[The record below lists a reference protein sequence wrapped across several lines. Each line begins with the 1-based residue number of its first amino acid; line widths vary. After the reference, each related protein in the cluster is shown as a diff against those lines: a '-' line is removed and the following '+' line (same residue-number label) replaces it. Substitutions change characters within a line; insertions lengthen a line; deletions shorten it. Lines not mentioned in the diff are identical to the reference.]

1 METRKIYVVDT
12 RREKSIIMTGAET
25 LGELKTALTENGI
38 EYDGMTFFEGYS
50 AVELKDDSSQLP
62 TNVKKRN
69 GETTNELL
77 IMITNSSKKIKS
89 GATPKQVGSDRAG
102 MFRYIKEH
110 NLAKE
115 IREHFGRPYT
125 QVSTAELIS
134 FVKELKYSENSCAYA
149 EDLRTA
155 LIQLTNLLVE
165 KDIISRTEA
174 TEAMR
179 SVKCEW
185 EEHNDFP
192 SDEEI
197 NEMFAKFE

>member
-25 LGELKTALTENGI
+25 LGELKSALNENGI
-38 EYDGMTFFEGYS
+38 KYDGMTFFEGYS

-89 GATPKQVGSDRAG
+89 GAILNRASVYNLIKKQ
-102 MFRYIKEH
+102 
-110 NLAKE
+110 NLAAT
-115 IREHFGRPYT
+115 IREHFKRPYT
-125 QVSTAELIS
+125 QISTDELIS
-134 FVKELKYSENSCAYA
+134 FIDGLKSSTTSSTCNYA
-149 EDLRTA
+149 ENLRTA
-155 LIQLTNLLVE
+155 LVQLTNLLVE

-179 SVKCEW
+179 SIKCEW

-192 SDEEI
+192 SDKEI

>member
-25 LGELKTALTENGI
+25 LGELKTALNENGI

-89 GATPKQVGSDRAG
+89 GAISNRASV
-102 MFRYIKEH
+102 YNLIKEQ
-110 NLAKE
+110 NLAAT

-125 QVSTAELIS
+125 QVSTDELVS
-134 FVKELKYSENSCAYA
+134 FIDNLKYSTTTCSYA
-149 EDLRTA
+149 DNLRTA
-155 LIQLTNLLVE
+155 LVQLTNLLVE
-165 KDIISRTEA
+165 KNIISRTEA

-185 EEHNDFP
+185 EEHNNFP

>member
-1 METRKIYVVDT
+1 MEIRKIYVVDT

-25 LGELKTALTENGI
+25 LGELKSALNENGI

-89 GATPKQVGSDRAG
+89 GSVYNRASV
-102 MFRYIKEH
+102 YNLIKEQ
-110 NLAKE
+110 NLAAT
-115 IREHFGRPYT
+115 IREHFKRPYT
-125 QVSTAELIS
+125 QISTDELIS
-134 FVKELKYSENSCAYA
+134 FIDGLKSSTTSSTCSYA
-149 EDLRTA
+149 KNLRTA
-155 LIQLTNLLVE
+155 LVQLTNLLVE

>member
-89 GATPKQVGSDRAG
+89 GAISNRASV
-102 MFRYIKEH
+102 YNLIKEQ
-110 NLAKE
+110 NLAAT
-115 IREHFGRPYT
+115 IREHFKRPYT
-125 QVSTAELIS
+125 QISTNELVGFIDN
-134 FVKELKYSENSCAYA
+134 LQNSTTSSTCSYA
-149 EDLRTA
+149 DNLRTA

>member
-25 LGELKTALTENGI
+25 LGELKTALTEKGI
-38 EYDGMTFFEGYS
+38 EYEGMTFFEGYS

-89 GATPKQVGSDRAG
+89 GAVPNRAG
-102 MFRYIKEH
+102 MFQYIKEH

-134 FVKELKYSENSCAYA
+134 FVEELKYPENSCAYA

-155 LIQLTNLLVE
+155 LVQLTNLLVE
-165 KDIISRTEA
+165 KNIISRVEA

-185 EEHNDFP
+185 EEHNNFP

>member
-38 EYDGMTFFEGYS
+38 EYNGMTFFEGYS

-89 GATPKQVGSDRAG
+89 GAISNRASV
-102 MFRYIKEH
+102 YNLIKEL
-110 NLAKE
+110 NLAAT
-115 IREHFGRPYT
+115 IREHFKRPYT
-125 QVSTAELIS
+125 QISTNELVGFIDNLQNSTACS
-134 FVKELKYSENSCAYA
+134 TCSYA
-149 EDLRTA
+149 DNLRTA

-165 KDIISRTEA
+165 KNIISRTEA

>member
-1 METRKIYVVDT
+1 MEPRKIYVVDT

-25 LGELKTALTENGI
+25 LGELKSALNENGI

-89 GATPKQVGSDRAG
+89 GAIPNRASV
-102 MFRYIKEH
+102 YNLIKEQ
-110 NLAKE
+110 NLAAT
-115 IREHFGRPYT
+115 IREHFKRPYT
-125 QVSTAELIS
+125 QISTDELIS
-134 FVKELKYSENSCAYA
+134 FIDGLKSSTSTCSYA
-149 EDLRTA
+149 DNLRTA
-155 LIQLTNLLVE
+155 LVQLTNLLVE

>member
-1 METRKIYVVDT
+1 MEPRKIYVVDT

-25 LGELKTALTENGI
+25 LGELKSALNENGI

-89 GATPKQVGSDRAG
+89 GAISNRASVYNLIKKQ
-102 MFRYIKEH
+102 
-110 NLAKE
+110 NLAAT
-115 IREHFGRPYT
+115 IREHFKRPYT
-125 QVSTAELIS
+125 QVSTDELVGFIDN
-134 FVKELKYSENSCAYA
+134 LKYSTTSSTCSYVEN
-149 EDLRTA
+149 LRTA
-155 LIQLTNLLVE
+155 LVQLTNLLVE
-165 KDIISRTEA
+165 KDIISLTEA

>member
-25 LGELKTALTENGI
+25 LGELKSALNENGI

-89 GATPKQVGSDRAG
+89 GAISNRASVYN
-102 MFRYIKEH
+102 MIKEQ
-110 NLAKE
+110 NLAAP

-125 QVSTAELIS
+125 QVSTDELVGFIDG
-134 FVKELKYSENSCAYA
+134 LKSSTTSSTCSYA
-149 EDLRTA
+149 ENLRTA
-155 LIQLTNLLVE
+155 LVQLTNLLVE

>member
-25 LGELKTALTENGI
+25 LGELKSALNENGI

-89 GATPKQVGSDRAG
+89 GAIPNRASV
-102 MFRYIKEH
+102 YNLIKEQ
-110 NLAKE
+110 NLAAT
-115 IREHFGRPYT
+115 IREHFKRPYT
-125 QVSTAELIS
+125 QISTNELIN
-134 FVKELKYSENSCAYA
+134 FIDGLKSSTLTCSYA
-149 EDLRTA
+149 ENLRTA

>member
-1 METRKIYVVDT
+1 MEPRKIYVVDT

-25 LGELKTALTENGI
+25 LGELKSALTENGI

-89 GATPKQVGSDRAG
+89 GAISNRASV
-102 MFRYIKEH
+102 YNLIKEQ
-110 NLAKE
+110 NLAAT
-115 IREHFGRPYT
+115 IREHFKRPYT
-125 QVSTAELIS
+125 QISTDELIN
-134 FVKELKYSENSCAYA
+134 FIDGVKSSTSTCSYA
-149 EDLRTA
+149 DNLRTA

>member
-25 LGELKTALTENGI
+25 LGELKTALTEKGI
-38 EYDGMTFFEGYS
+38 EYEGMTFFEGYS

-89 GATPKQVGSDRAG
+89 GAISNRVSV
-102 MFRYIKEH
+102 YNLIKEQ
-110 NLAKE
+110 NLTAT

-125 QVSTAELIS
+125 QVSTDELVS
-134 FVKELKYSENSCAYA
+134 FIDDLKYSTTTCSC
-149 EDLRTA
+149 EDNLRTA
-155 LIQLTNLLVE
+155 LVQLTNLLIE
-165 KDIISRTEA
+165 KNIISRTEA

-185 EEHNDFP
+185 EERNNFP

-197 NEMFAKFE
+197 NEMFAKFK

>member
-89 GATPKQVGSDRAG
+89 GAIPNRASV
-102 MFRYIKEH
+102 YNLIKEQ
-110 NLAKE
+110 NLAAT
-115 IREHFGRPYT
+115 IREHFKRPYT
-125 QVSTAELIS
+125 QISTNELVGFIDN
-134 FVKELKYSENSCAYA
+134 LQNSTTSSTCSYA
-149 EDLRTA
+149 DNLRTA

>member
-1 METRKIYVVDT
+1 
-12 RREKSIIMTGAET
+12 
-25 LGELKTALTENGI
+25 
-38 EYDGMTFFEGYS
+38 MTFFEGYS
-50 AVELKDDSSQLP
+50 AVELKDDFSQLP
-62 TNVKKRN
+62 KDVKKRN

-89 GATPKQVGSDRAG
+89 GATPDRAG
-102 MFRYIKEH
+102 MYNYIKEH
-110 NLAKE
+110 NLAAE

-134 FVKELKYSENSCAYA
+134 FVEDMKSSTKSCSYA

-155 LIQLTNLLVE
+155 LVQLTNLLVE
-165 KDIISRTEA
+165 KEVITRTEA

-185 EEHNDFP
+185 EEHNNFP

-197 NEMFAKFE
+197 DEMFAKFE

>member
-1 METRKIYVVDT
+1 MKTRKIYVVDT

-25 LGELKTALTENGI
+25 LGELKSALNENGI

-89 GATPKQVGSDRAG
+89 GAISNRASVYNLIKKQ
-102 MFRYIKEH
+102 
-110 NLAKE
+110 NLAAT

-125 QVSTAELIS
+125 QISTDELVGFIDG
-134 FVKELKYSENSCAYA
+134 LKSSTTFSTCSYA
-149 EDLRTA
+149 ENLRTA
-155 LIQLTNLLVE
+155 LVQLTNLLVE

-185 EEHNDFP
+185 EKHNDFP

>member
-25 LGELKTALTENGI
+25 LGELKSALNENGI

-89 GATPKQVGSDRAG
+89 GAIPNRASV
-102 MFRYIKEH
+102 YNLIKEQ
-110 NLAKE
+110 NLAAT
-115 IREHFGRPYT
+115 IREHFKRPYT
-125 QVSTAELIS
+125 QISTNELIN
-134 FVKELKYSENSCAYA
+134 FIDGLKSSTSTSTCSYA
-149 EDLRTA
+149 DNLRTA

>member
-12 RREKSIIMTGAET
+12 RREKTTIMTGAET
-25 LGELKTALTENGI
+25 LGELKTALQEHNI
-38 EYDGMTFFEGYS
+38 VCDGMTFFEGYS

-69 GETTNELL
+69 GDTTNELL
-77 IMITNSSKKIKS
+77 IMITNTSKKIKS
-89 GATPKQVGSDRAG
+89 GATPDRAG
-102 MFRYIKEH
+102 IFQYIKEH

-125 QVSTAELIS
+125 QVSTTELIS
-134 FVKELKYSENSCAYA
+134 FIEDLKSDESCSYA

-155 LIQLTNLLVE
+155 LAQLTNLLVE
-165 KDIISRTEA
+165 KEVITRAEA
-174 TEAMR
+174 TAAMQTI
-179 SVKCEW
+179 KCEW
-185 EEHNDFP
+185 EEKNDFP

-197 NEMFAKFE
+197 DEMFAKFE

>member
-89 GATPKQVGSDRAG
+89 GAISNRASV
-102 MFRYIKEH
+102 YNLIKEQ
-110 NLAKE
+110 NLAAT
-115 IREHFGRPYT
+115 IREHFKRPYT
-125 QVSTAELIS
+125 QISTDELVGFIDGLKSSTTSSTCNFAE
-134 FVKELKYSENSCAYA
+134 N
-149 EDLRTA
+149 LRTA
-155 LIQLTNLLVE
+155 LVQLTNLLVE

>member
-25 LGELKTALTENGI
+25 LGELKSALNENGI
-38 EYDGMTFFEGYS
+38 KYDGMTFFEGYS

-89 GATPKQVGSDRAG
+89 GAIFNRASVYNLIKKQ
-102 MFRYIKEH
+102 
-110 NLAKE
+110 NLAAT
-115 IREHFGRPYT
+115 IREHFKRPYT
-125 QVSTAELIS
+125 QISTDELIS
-134 FVKELKYSENSCAYA
+134 FIDGLKSSTTSSTCNYA
-149 EDLRTA
+149 ENLRTA
-155 LIQLTNLLVE
+155 LVQLTNLLVE

-179 SVKCEW
+179 SIKCEW

-192 SDEEI
+192 SDKEI

>member
-89 GATPKQVGSDRAG
+89 GAIPNRASV
-102 MFRYIKEH
+102 YNLIKEQ
-110 NLAKE
+110 NLAAT
-115 IREHFGRPYT
+115 IREHFKRPYT
-125 QVSTAELIS
+125 QISTNELIS
-134 FVKELKYSENSCAYA
+134 FIDGLQSSTSSSTSTCSYA
-149 EDLRTA
+149 DNLRTA
-155 LIQLTNLLVE
+155 LVQLTNLLVE

-197 NEMFAKFE
+197 DEMFAKFE